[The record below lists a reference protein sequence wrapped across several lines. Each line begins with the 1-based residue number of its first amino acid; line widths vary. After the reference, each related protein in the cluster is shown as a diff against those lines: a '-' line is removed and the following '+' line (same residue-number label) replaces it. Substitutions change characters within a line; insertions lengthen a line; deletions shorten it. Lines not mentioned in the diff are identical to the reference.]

1 MRKEQDLRNKY
12 KLKQNFK
19 YDNRLKRNFKYEK
32 IGLLSLA
39 GPCASVFVVSRRSR
53 FQSSLTD
60 DVIQLMTSYFTQV

>member
-39 GPCASVFVVSRRSR
+39 GPCASVFCSE
-53 FQSSLTD
+53 
-60 DVIQLMTSYFTQV
+60 